1 MARRDSVLATVGR
14 GSAVIAAFVVA
25 VLAAIIVLGV
35 GAGAQ
40 EDAPGVATRV
50 ISVVHRPPDELMAP
64 TIINQLEPTT
74 VLTIR
79 AVLFDKNTTGY
90 VGQCTIGERKV
101 CRNSI
106 PVRFDGT
113 GAASFQYLITDG
125 GGCRLVD
132 DRCTIEIGAGQTL
145 SVIDTVFV
153 DVAPPPGH
161 ITVTPKRG
169 LLVGDNVTVT
179 AHDFPSSATLTLM
192 VCAAPSTSG
201 SRCGS
206 PGPVVE
212 LSTDAAG
219 TGSAEVILAV
229 QEVGADRVACGR
241 RTVCTIVVSSDSVGV
256 RALPVRLLFNEAPGA
271 TYDAGR
277 VTVGIVA
284 ALALALVA
292 ASLVWSG
299 DWTPPPEGG
308 GRAIDDADYADLD
321 LEADQF
327 DENKRLTAVG
337 PPQSAAHERPRP

>member
-1 MARRDSVLATVGR
+1 MLATVG
-14 GSAVIAAFVVA
+14 GGVAVITAFVVA

-40 EDAPGVATRV
+40 EDAPGVATRT
-50 ISVVHRPPDELMAP
+50 IDVVHRPRDELVAP
-64 TIINQLEPTT
+64 TIIDQLEPTT
-74 VLTIR
+74 VLTIG
-79 AVLFDKNTTGY
+79 AVLFDKNTTGN
-90 VGQCTIGERKV
+90 VRQCTVGEQRV

-106 PVRFDGT
+106 PVRFDGA

-132 DRCTIEIGAGQTL
+132 DRCTIEIRSGQTS

-161 ITVTPKRG
+161 ITVTPRRD
-169 LLVGDNVTVT
+169 LLVGENVTVT

-192 VCAAPSTSG
+192 ICAAPSTSG
-201 SRCGS
+201 PRCGS
-206 PGPVVE
+206 PGPVIE
-212 LSTDAAG
+212 LFTDAAG
-219 TGSAEVILAV
+219 TGTAEVILAV

-241 RTVCTIVVSSDSVGV
+241 QTMCSVVASSDSVGV

-277 VTVGIVA
+277 VALGIVA
-284 ALALALVA
+284 ALAFALVA
-292 ASLVWSG
+292 VSLVRSA
-299 DWTPPPEGG
+299 DWTPPPEGS

-321 LEADQF
+321 READQF
-327 DENKRLTAVG
+327 DENRRLTKFDPTDRSDHAG
-337 PPQSAAHERPRP
+337 TQA

>member
-1 MARRDSVLATVGR
+1 MARRDSVLATVSWGV
-14 GSAVIAAFVVA
+14 AAIAAFVMA

-40 EDAPGVATRV
+40 EDAPDVATRT
-50 ISVVHRPPDELMAP
+50 IDVVHRPLDELIAP
-64 TIINQLEPTT
+64 TIIDQLAPTT

-79 AVLFDKNTTGY
+79 AVRFDNNTSGN
-90 VGQCTIGERKV
+90 VRQCTVGERKV

-113 GAASFQYLITDG
+113 GAANFQYLITDG
-125 GGCRLVD
+125 GKCRLVD
-132 DRCTIEIGAGQTL
+132 DRCTIEIRAGQTS
-145 SVIDTVFV
+145 SVIDTMFV

-161 ITVTPKRG
+161 ITVTPRRG

-179 AHDFPSSATLTLM
+179 ARDFPSSATLTLM
-192 VCAAPSTSG
+192 ICAAPSTSG
-201 SRCGS
+201 PRCGS

-212 LSTDAAG
+212 LSTNATG

-241 RTVCTIVVSSDSVGV
+241 QTRCTMVVSSDSVGV
-256 RALPVRLLFNEAPGA
+256 RALPVRLLFNDAPGA

-277 VTVGIVA
+277 VTLGIVA
-284 ALALALVA
+284 ALVFALVA
-292 ASLVWSG
+292 ASLVRSA

-327 DENKRLTAVG
+327 DERERLTTVG
-337 PPQSAAHERPRP
+337 PGQRPDHERPPP